1 MNTIPSLHILLVDD
15 EQIVRQTLG
24 DYLRDLGHLVDEA
37 CDGLAAVESIEAHE
51 HDLAL
56 IDVRMPGMDGIDLLS
71 KTEKVRA
78 DMPVVMIT
86 GNADVETAILALRA
100 GAADFLLKPV
110 KLPEL
115 DAVLEKCLRL
125 RELHR
130 DRRRLREAIRDI
142 QGSGTVGSMEG
153 SLVGTSPATQLVRQ
167 QIREAVE
174 AGCETI
180 LITGESGTGKEVV
193 AREIH
198 FQASSPRDPLIAVS
212 CAAFTDS
219 LVESELFGHV
229 KGSFTGAT
237 EDRMGC
243 FELADGSTLLLD
255 EAGDLSLS
263 AQAKL
268 LRVLETRTL
277 RRVGGS
283 KEITVNVRVIAATNS
298 PLEERVRAG
307 SFRRDLFHR
316 LKVYSIHLTPLR
328 ERREDIL
335 PLAEHFLVRYAV
347 RRGLQP
353 EGFSN
358 AARDKLVA
366 YDFPGNARELRYMVE
381 RAAILCRSGLIL
393 PEHFALS
400 EASVPRHAIESPQS
414 GPSQSESHPS
424 MEDQERTHILNALEE
439 THWNRRDAAQ
449 LLAMPYSTFR
459 YKMKKFGI
467 KK

>member
-1 MNTIPSLHILLVDD
+1 MQILLVDD

-24 DYLRDLGHLVDEA
+24 DYLRDSGHRVDEA
-37 CDGLAAVESIEAHE
+37 CDGLAAVQSLQTHDHD

-56 IDVRMPGMDGIDLLS
+56 VDVRMPGMDGFDLLA
-71 KTEKVRA
+71 KVGQLSA

-86 GNADVETAILALRA
+86 ANADMETAVQALRQ
-100 GAADFLLKPV
+100 GAADFLSKPV
-110 KLPEL
+110 KLQEL
-115 DAVLEKCLRL
+115 DAVLEKCSRL
-125 RELHR
+125 RELRR
-130 DRRRLREAIRDI
+130 DRDRLREVIRGI
-142 QGSGTVGSMEG
+142 QHSGSVRHTEG
-153 SLVGTSPATQLVRQ
+153 NLVGTSPATQEVRQ
-167 QIREAVE
+167 LIREAVE

-180 LITGESGTGKEVV
+180 LVTGESGTGKEVV

-198 FQASSPRDPLIAVS
+198 VQASSPSDPLIAVS

-243 FELADGSTLLLD
+243 FEMADESTLLLD

-277 RRVGGS
+277 RRVGGA

-298 PLEERVRAG
+298 PLEECVESG

-316 LKVYSIHLTPLR
+316 LNVYSIHLSPLR

-335 PLAEHFLVRYAV
+335 PLAEHFLTRYAA
-347 RRGLQP
+347 RRRLQP
-353 EGFSN
+353 EGFSEDT
-358 AARDKLVA
+358 REKLLA
-366 YDFPGNARELRYMVE
+366 YDFPGNARELRYLVE
-381 RAAILCRSGLIL
+381 RAAILCHNGLIL
-393 PEHFALS
+393 PQHLNLS
-400 EASVPRHAIESPQS
+400 ETSIVAPPPV
-414 GPSQSESHPS
+414 SESYES
-424 MEDQERTHILNALEE
+424 AEDQERARILNALEKS
-439 THWNRRDAAQ
+439 HWNRRAASQ
-449 LLAMPYSTFR
+449 ILAMPYSTLR
-459 YKMKKFGI
+459 YRMQKLGI